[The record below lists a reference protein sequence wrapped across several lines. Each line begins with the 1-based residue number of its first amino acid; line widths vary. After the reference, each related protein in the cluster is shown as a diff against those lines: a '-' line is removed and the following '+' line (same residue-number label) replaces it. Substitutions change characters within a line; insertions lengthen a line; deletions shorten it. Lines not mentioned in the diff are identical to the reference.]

1 MSSALLPAQSGYVRK
16 SHLQHYP
23 ASRGHQRRM
32 KKGDARRKAR
42 HGIIV
47 AVYPALTCSY
57 QNALS
62 VANNHG
68 LRVAVDRE
76 ELVLW
81 RSA

>member
-1 MSSALLPAQSGYVRK
+1 MANALLPAQSGYVRK

-23 ASRGHQRRM
+23 LSRIQQRRM

-57 QNALS
+57 ENALS

-81 RSA
+81 KSL